1 MDKIL
6 LIKEVMQLC
15 RLSKSAIYQQI
26 REGEFPN
33 PISLSKMRVGW
44 KEADIEKWIESREPK
59 LRVAVTNCS

>member
-6 LIKEVMQLC
+6 LIKEVIGLC

-26 REGEFPN
+26 REGTFPE

-44 KEADIEKWIESREPK
+44 KETDIEKWIESRETKQRQP
-59 LRVAVTNCS
+59 VPNCS